1 MKRGDVVL
9 IDFPFTTG
17 SGSQKRPALVVQCD
31 RNNGR
36 LDDTIVAIITSNT
49 SRAVREPTQLLID
62 AAHPDWAAS
71 GLRLPSV
78 VKCEH
83 LYTFHQKRVLRT
95 IGHLS
100 TATMLQINDCLKSS
114 LELP

>member
-17 SGSQKRPALVVQCD
+17 SGSKKRPALVVQCD
-31 RNNGR
+31 RNNAR
-36 LDDTIVAIITSNT
+36 LHDTIVAIITSNLT
-49 SRAVREPTQLLID
+49 RAAFEATQYALD
-62 AAHPDWAAS
+62 PAHPDWAAS
-71 GLRLPSV
+71 GLKLASV

-83 LYTFHQKRVLRT
+83 LYTFHQNRVLRT
-95 IGHLS
+95 IGQLS
-100 TATMLQINDCLKSS
+100 AATMSQINDCLKAS